1 MGILQ
6 MIGAVFLVLG
16 WVFALTGSLGVL
28 RMPDFYSRLHPAGMT
43 DSFAQG
49 LIVLGLCMYALQDLI
64 PGEGEPRPEGL
75 AVVGTVDL
83 VLKLVLLIA
92 LIYLTSPTSTHAIA
106 KAARLDHFTKIDVH
120 GDPGDVRLADMAP
133 IPGDAAAPLVER
145 AGAVLHV
152 DEVEPSSGSKP
163 QEKE

>member
-6 MIGAVFLVLG
+6 AIGAILLIVG

-49 LIVLGLCMYALQDLI
+49 LILLGLCMYALQELI
-64 PGEGEPRPEGL
+64 PVEGEPPVDALGAVGVLDLTIKL
-75 AVVGTVDL
+75 A
-83 VLKLVLLIA
+83 LLIA

-106 KAARLDHFTKIDVH
+106 KAARLDRFTTIAVA
-120 GDPGDVRLADMAP
+120 GDESRVADIVVAGDHH
-133 IPGDAAAPLVER
+133 APLHEDPDTRLDVSER
-145 AGAVLHV
+145 ESS
-152 DEVEPSSGSKP
+152 DERPADQGEA
-163 QEKE
+163 